1 MEIELDSYD
10 IDRTL
15 NLTLTKALVDP
26 WQYNRT
32 TTTSPNPQESIN
44 KPSEEGPMVMLT
56 AAVEERFV
64 NSLISRAGEPDYV
77 PLTTNLGLKY
87 KRRMLYFP
95 MDFGELTLDGLVDTG
110 ALSSAIPEAD
120 LRKIRLLAPQSI
132 IKEGPAP
139 NFQIMVANGQLETPK
154 STVELKF
161 EVGDI
166 DFHEIFIVMEKL
178 TSPLIGLSFL
188 QRNNTILDMRQGVL
202 NFPFFS
208 MQLKTAD
215 HKYTNVMEPICT
227 REDITIPPNDRHMVS
242 MCSQMYEDTTVT
254 GILQPS
260 NDLAEDGDITFCAA
274 LVTLTQGQASIHV
287 NNFTDQPYTL
297 KRGSHIANFSVLTPE
312 QLKYVK
318 PIDPVTTWHLL
329 QDNPENAVYYA
340 SSLIKS
346 PKTEDNSENYWFPT
360 PEQPGDPQTHTPI
373 QQRILKELRNL
384 QELEKLNPQDDLE
397 SRKQFLANFDWADS
411 TLNPTEIAQIEELL
425 VEFHDIFARHRF
437 DIGMNEDFKVK
448 LTPKDDS
455 PAYSQSLPTPIN
467 LKEDIL
473 VELALLHRY
482 GIITTLPFSKYASPI
497 FAQKK
502 PNGKLRL
509 LVDLRK
515 INNLISD
522 DYINNNHPV
531 STLTDAAQHMAGKR
545 LFCKLDC
552 SQAYHCLQMADQRS
566 IEMLAFNFASRT
578 FAYRRLAQ
586 GLSRALSA
594 FSSFMREYLD
604 KVIKADQCAQYVD
617 DIGIAANNATQ
628 LINNLR
634 ATFECIRT
642 AGLKLTMH
650 KCHFGAKEIDFLGRT
665 ITPEGVRPQRP
676 RVQNFL
682 EKTKF
687 PKSKKALQRYLGFL
701 NYYRNYIPRLSEKLT
716 PFFKLLKNDAKVM
729 VTPDLLEQFTEIN
742 KALDR
747 CCELAL
753 KQPLPNKQIA
763 LMTDASFSAAGYAVL
778 IEDDPM
784 EKYSSTRKA
793 FAPVA
798 YGSKTFSPAQLK
810 MSIYAKEFL
819 AIFFAFKEFGHI
831 FWGTP
836 QPVIILTDNKSV
848 TRFFQ
853 TKIIPP
859 TLWNACD
866 YVIQFNFTI
875 AHIPGKNNT
884 AADYLSRLEI
894 CPKEKLI
901 LRIRED
907 ISTTPI
913 ELNVQSAGVTE
924 EDQIFYTDDN
934 EETEE
939 QIWQRK
945 KDARSNPTNQLPD
958 ITLGK
963 LSAHTTVFSHQTT
976 LQRLSNPTTMAI
988 EQQNDVVLHQLR
1000 LKLQKEEYSETIL
1013 QQDSRYRH
1021 YCSQIDRLSVQD
1033 DVVLRDYYDET
1044 GSVQYRQALLPKH
1057 LVSELLQSL
1066 HGTAHK
1072 HPGISKMLY
1081 DIRQKYYYPGI
1092 AKIVKKWVQG
1102 CETCIKDKRIKNPS
1116 ITPELLNLPEWD
1128 LGPEDALQIDLLPNL
1143 PPSGGYENVITAL
1156 DVFSRYLFAYP
1167 VADASASTTAKVL
1180 IDIMTRHA
1188 YLPTTLITDKGTAFT
1203 SRLVDEVTK
1212 ILGIQIKCATT
1223 KHPQTIGKLE
1233 RTHASLKG
1241 NLKMASGEYRRQW
1254 HKYLPLAVL
1263 NYNTTYHSSLGCE
1276 PSRIF
1281 HGRVPYNILD
1291 HRLGLNPNPKILP
1304 STDFAEELQRRT
1316 QILIDR
1322 TKKNIMQ
1329 SYLKYKEYYDR
1340 KAKAAPLHQGDYCFI
1355 LQPLADNQGSKIPFR
1370 EFRWIGP
1377 YVIEKVLPNENYIV
1391 RKLSSNKTQILHRI
1405 RLRKYVPNTELC
1417 DVRPEGNLQADD
1429 EIIIPQDDLYIISWE
1444 TEFAEFPPHPDTGD
1458 TPDDFPTNSDQP
1470 DAINTDLDL
1479 RSTRRDADSNDNAAT
1494 PREHQN
1500 SDIDSRSTGP
1510 NKDTDSA
1517 VTEQPAENSP
1527 DMDLRSNRPQSTTD
1541 PEIEEMPFKSPSE
1554 MPNSDFSNSSGR
1566 DTSVPDLLER
1576 EHDEKVVENE
1586 SPRGG
1591 KYNLRPNPTP
1601 NFTDEYRY

>member
-1 MEIELDSYD
+1 
-10 IDRTL
+10 
-15 NLTLTKALVDP
+15 
-26 WQYNRT
+26 
-32 TTTSPNPQESIN
+32 
-44 KPSEEGPMVMLT
+44 
-56 AAVEERFV
+56 
-64 NSLISRAGEPDYV
+64 
-77 PLTTNLGLKY
+77 
-87 KRRMLYFP
+87 
-95 MDFGELTLDGLVDTG
+95 
-110 ALSSAIPEAD
+110 
-120 LRKIRLLAPQSI
+120 
-132 IKEGPAP
+132 
-139 NFQIMVANGQLETPK
+139 MVANGQLETPK

-188 QRNNTILDMRQGVL
+188 QRNNTILDMRQGIL

-215 HKYTNVMEPICT
+215 HKYTNVMEPICA
-227 REDITIPPNDRHMVS
+227 REDITIPPDDRHMVS
-242 MCSQMYEDTTVT
+242 MYSQLFDDANVT

-260 NDLAEDGDITFCAA
+260 NDLADDGDITFCAA
-274 LVTLTQGQASIHV
+274 LVTLTQGQVTIHV
-287 NNFTDQPYTL
+287 NNFTDQSHTI

-312 QLKYVK
+312 QMKYVK
-318 PIDPVTTWHLL
+318 PIDAVTTWHLL
-329 QDNPENAVYYA
+329 QDNPENAAYYA

-346 PKTEDNSENYWFPT
+346 PKTDDNSEHYWFPT
-360 PEQPGDPQTHTPI
+360 PEDPGDLQTHTPI
-373 QQRILKELRNL
+373 QQRILKELQNL
-384 QELEKLNPQDDLE
+384 QELEKLNPQDDIE

-411 TLNPTEIAQIEELL
+411 TLNPTENAQIEELL
-425 VEFHDIFARHRF
+425 VEFHDIFAQHCF
-437 DIGMNEDFKVK
+437 YIGMNEDFKIK

-455 PAYSQSLPTPIN
+455 PAYSQSLPTSIN

-552 SQAYHCLQMADQRS
+552 SQAYQGLQMADQRS

-617 DIGIAANNATQ
+617 DNGIAANNATQ

-650 KCHFGAKEIDFLGRT
+650 KCHFGAKEIDFLGGT

-687 PKSKKALQRYLGFL
+687 PKSKKTLQRYLGFL

-716 PFFKLLKNDAKVM
+716 AFFKLLKNDAKVK
-729 VTPDLLEQFTEIN
+729 VTPDLLEQFTDIN

-753 KQPLPNKQIA
+753 KQPLSNKQIA

-778 IEDDPM
+778 IEHDPM

-836 QPVIILTDNKSV
+836 KPVIILTDNKSV

-894 CPKEKLI
+894 CPEEKLI

-913 ELNVQSAGVTE
+913 ELNVQSAGVIE
-924 EDQIFYTDDN
+924 EDQIFYTDED

-939 QIWQRK
+939 QIWQQK
-945 KDARSNPTNQLPD
+945 KDARSHPTNQVPD
-958 ITLGK
+958 ISFEK
-963 LSAHTTVFSHQTT
+963 LSVHRGISSQQTT
-976 LQRLSNPTTMAI
+976 RQRLLIGTTLAI
-988 EQQNDVVLHQLR
+988 EQQNDVILHQLR
-1000 LKLQKEEYSETIL
+1000 LKLQKDDYSETIL
-1013 QQDSRYRH
+1013 QQDPRYRH

-1033 DVVLRDYYDET
+1033 DIVIRDYYDET
-1044 GSVQYRQALLPKH
+1044 GNVQYRQALLPKH

-1066 HGTAHK
+1066 HGSANK

-1081 DIRQKYYYPGI
+1081 EIRQKFYYTGI
-1092 AKIVKKWVQG
+1092 AKIVKKWVLG
-1102 CETCIKDKRIKNPS
+1102 CETCIKDKRTTNPS
-1116 ITPELLNLPEWD
+1116 
-1128 LGPEDALQIDLLPNL
+1128 
-1143 PPSGGYENVITAL
+1143 
-1156 DVFSRYLFAYP
+1156 
-1167 VADASASTTAKVL
+1167 
-1180 IDIMTRHA
+1180 
-1188 YLPTTLITDKGTAFT
+1188 
-1203 SRLVDEVTK
+1203 
-1212 ILGIQIKCATT
+1212 
-1223 KHPQTIGKLE
+1223 
-1233 RTHASLKG
+1233 
-1241 NLKMASGEYRRQW
+1241 
-1254 HKYLPLAVL
+1254 
-1263 NYNTTYHSSLGCE
+1263 
-1276 PSRIF
+1276 
-1281 HGRVPYNILD
+1281 
-1291 HRLGLNPNPKILP
+1291 
-1304 STDFAEELQRRT
+1304 
-1316 QILIDR
+1316 
-1322 TKKNIMQ
+1322 
-1329 SYLKYKEYYDR
+1329 
-1340 KAKAAPLHQGDYCFI
+1340 
-1355 LQPLADNQGSKIPFR
+1355 
-1370 EFRWIGP
+1370 
-1377 YVIEKVLPNENYIV
+1377 
-1391 RKLSSNKTQILHRI
+1391 
-1405 RLRKYVPNTELC
+1405 
-1417 DVRPEGNLQADD
+1417 
-1429 EIIIPQDDLYIISWE
+1429 
-1444 TEFAEFPPHPDTGD
+1444 
-1458 TPDDFPTNSDQP
+1458 
-1470 DAINTDLDL
+1470 
-1479 RSTRRDADSNDNAAT
+1479 
-1494 PREHQN
+1494 
-1500 SDIDSRSTGP
+1500 
-1510 NKDTDSA
+1510 
-1517 VTEQPAENSP
+1517 
-1527 DMDLRSNRPQSTTD
+1527 
-1541 PEIEEMPFKSPSE
+1541 
-1554 MPNSDFSNSSGR
+1554 
-1566 DTSVPDLLER
+1566 
-1576 EHDEKVVENE
+1576 
-1586 SPRGG
+1586 
-1591 KYNLRPNPTP
+1591 
-1601 NFTDEYRY
+1601 